1 MEIISSAIV
10 LMTHI
15 TMSNAIAMGLLKS
28 ILASLRVSWP
38 PPEASYWVLGKVL
51 NLGYS
56 LLGRVVDKADT
67 LADVA
72 LQAVGGLGQ
81 ESLLL
86 LGNTLQGVD
95 GLLGT
100 IGLCCVSKLV

>member
-1 MEIISSAIV
+1 M
-10 LMTHI
+10 
-15 TMSNAIAMGLLKS
+15 
-28 ILASLRVSWP
+28 
-38 PPEASYWVLGKVL
+38 
-51 NLGYS
+51 
-56 LLGRVVDKADT
+56 DKADT